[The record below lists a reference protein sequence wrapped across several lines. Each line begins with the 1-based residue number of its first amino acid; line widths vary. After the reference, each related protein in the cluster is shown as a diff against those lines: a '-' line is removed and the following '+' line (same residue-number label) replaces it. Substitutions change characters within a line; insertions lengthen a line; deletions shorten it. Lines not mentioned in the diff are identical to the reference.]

1 MKSYTC
7 PALLLMFVLLTP
19 SISFSIEGESPLG
32 ASSLEEAREQGAE
45 AGSII
50 VLDFFTEN

>member
-1 MKSYTC
+1 
-7 PALLLMFVLLTP
+7 MFVLLTP